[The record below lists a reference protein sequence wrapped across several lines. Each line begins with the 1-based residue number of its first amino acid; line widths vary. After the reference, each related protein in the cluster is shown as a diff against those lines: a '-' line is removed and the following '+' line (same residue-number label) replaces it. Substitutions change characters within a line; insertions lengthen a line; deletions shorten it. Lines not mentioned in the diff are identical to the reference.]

1 MELIEKR
8 VEREKMD
15 RVLYVKYNSMRKPA
29 YRLTTEIHEGD
40 DGKWVVK
47 KAGDPAALP
56 HMERVAANRA
66 LAEKAYRNIAAVD
79 VKKEKDRLIF
89 PFVSGTPL
97 INKIDMDELD
107 RERFTEQVN
116 SLFDLVLAVK
126 DECRSPLRATEAFVS
141 LFGDQYIEDVPAI
154 CPANI
159 DSIFSNFIET
169 KDGLVCLDYEWVF
182 DFPVPVDYIRYRVL
196 FHLYN
201 EWEHSM
207 LDGISREEL
216 MEWFGL
222 DEEKQAIYWNM
233 ESNFQQEIHG
243 EKWAYHYLEKYKMK
257 KFSLQSMNEENR
269 RQRGIIQDKDRHIAN
284 LEKELIEGMKAK
296 DAHIANLEKELIEG
310 MKAKDAHIANLE
322 RQYDEI
328 THAFF
333 WRITSPFRK
342 AVTGLNNFSQGHPKF
357 FLCMRSMKAGL
368 RHGPAEMK
376 ETWHEGSRQIEIDRN
391 PPGWPTREEMI
402 RQKEEVFDRDIR
414 FSILVPLYNTPK
426 EYLTTMIQSV
436 RNQTYGNWEL
446 CLADGSDEA
455 HGYVGKICRR
465 MARKDRRIRYQKLE
479 KNLGISENTNACIGM
494 ATGDYIGLFD
504 HDDVL
509 HPSALYEDM
518 KAICEK
524 NADFIYTDENTF
536 HDIPAD
542 AYQPHYK
549 PDYAPDTLRANNY
562 ICHFTVFEKGLLKK
576 VGGGF
581 RSEFDG
587 SQDFDLV
594 LRLTEKAKMIVHI
607 PKVLYYWRAHKNSV
621 AESVS
626 AKPYVVEAAKKA
638 IGEHL
643 KRVGLEG
650 EALDSKVPS
659 MYRLKYAIK
668 GEPLI
673 SIIIPNM
680 DHREDLQRCIDS
692 ILRLTTYPNWEIIIV
707 ENNSK
712 EEGTFRYYDMLKKD
726 PRIKIVKWKG
736 KFNYSAIN
744 NFGFR
749 ETGGEHILLLNN
761 DVEVISPDWLQEM
774 LMYSQREDVGA
785 VGAKLYYPDY
795 TIQHAGLGLG
805 ILTLAGHYHRNFAG
819 NHPGYMG
826 RLIYA
831 QDLSGVTAACMMMP
845 RHVYEEVEGLD
856 ETFEVAFNDVDLCM
870 RIRKAGYLI
879 VWTPFAELYHYESKS
894 RGADDAPEKRERFVS
909 EVTRFQQRW
918 EKELAA
924 GDPYYNPNLTLDR
937 EDFGPAGT

>member
-1 MELIEKR
+1 MTKFKR
-8 VEREKMD
+8 VLLLAVVLMLTLGASARPAAKLPNLFNQVDKLAMNAWVDSVFDSMSPDARIGQLIVAAVTPSSNEATRELVRRYRQINPDTLMSSLGYNTSGGMASMFSSFSSTDIFHAMPENEDLFKTQYEIKAGKWPENSHELLLVLTQNGFTSD
-15 RVLYVKYNSMRKPA
+15 IVLYDLGPKD
-29 YRLTTEIHEGD
+29 TT
-40 DGKWVVK
+40 
-47 KAGDPAALP
+47 
-56 HMERVAANRA
+56 
-66 LAEKAYRNIAAVD
+66 
-79 VKKEKDRLIF
+79 
-89 PFVSGTPL
+89 
-97 INKIDMDELD
+97 
-107 RERFTEQVN
+107 
-116 SLFDLVLAVK
+116 
-126 DECRSPLRATEAFVS
+126 
-141 LFGDQYIEDVPAI
+141 
-154 CPANI
+154 
-159 DSIFSNFIET
+159 
-169 KDGLVCLDYEWVF
+169 
-182 DFPVPVDYIRYRVL
+182 
-196 FHLYN
+196 
-201 EWEHSM
+201 M
-207 LDGISREEL
+207 LD
-216 MEWFGL
+216 
-222 DEEKQAIYWNM
+222 
-233 ESNFQQEIHG
+233 
-243 EKWAYHYLEKYKMK
+243 
-257 KFSLQSMNEENR
+257 
-269 RQRGIIQDKDRHIAN
+269 
-284 LEKELIEGMKAK
+284 
-296 DAHIANLEKELIEG
+296 
-310 MKAKDAHIANLE
+310 
-322 RQYDEI
+322 
-328 THAFF
+328 
-333 WRITSPFRK
+333 
-342 AVTGLNNFSQGHPKF
+342 
-357 FLCMRSMKAGL
+357 
-368 RHGPAEMK
+368 
-376 ETWHEGSRQIEIDRN
+376 
-391 PPGWPTREEMI
+391 EMI